1 MNICITV
8 TISKAFAQ
16 YLFIPVLYRTCEWP
30 VGLKVIFIFIL

>member
-16 YLFIPVLYRTCEWP
+16 YLFIPVLYRTCEASRTT
-30 VGLKVIFIFIL
+30 VIFIFIL